1 LDSMSTADA
10 SIRIGI
16 ATVLSNIVSIAGT
29 SIGPLLLSIFNSLLK
44 HLRTSVD
51 FKRSGK
57 CKDTE
62 AEKMYQEALIN
73 AMGDFANALPDY
85 QKVEMMM
92 FTVGNIPNLDEKR
105 FKQGDEF
112 LQHVLVKTLLKVATK
127 YRTAYL
133 ATVFTESFLRTL
145 IQLALVNDSQVRLGT
160 QQIFHTLLDRHDN
173 LSHLSHLP
181 YVLDV
186 SDLQLT
192 VEKCSRADQMFM
204 RKHIHDMTQM
214 LYRAVTL
221 VADDGNLQLHMDA
234 IQCTMSLLCIEVGFD
249 ETLIEL
255 FRLAFALQTL
265 AVDPSNG
272 FSAEKRIALHNLIAK
287 YMNLAAQLMANPSLC
302 QHVQQVVACRV
313 RGPPGLNLLLDDKHD
328 EVHIVGGTTEAV
340 ERVELSM
347 LVEVEGMLFERN
359 DVADCLKA
367 AGKDVSR
374 LSQPFTLS
382 SSKSA
387 QEKGIDETD
396 GKTSPFLPMA
406 GIDDVSIDL
415 SVDWTP
421 PESVRQSRRNTE
433 HTEQVL
439 ASIRNRSFED
449 QADES
454 CARHE
459 AGDLSRTV
467 SRLLA
472 RNADTVRMANIGR
485 PAKPKNIFEMNLPTA
500 FAL

>member
-1 LDSMSTADA
+1 MSSADA
-10 SIRIGI
+10 VIRIGI

-51 FKRSGK
+51 FERSEK
-57 CKDTE
+57 CKDSE

-85 QKVEMMM
+85 QKVRVVIFSELAVEMMM

-105 FKQGDEF
+105 VKQGDEF

-133 ATVFTESFLRTL
+133 ATVFTDSFLHTL
-145 IQLALVNDSQVRLGT
+145 IQLALVKDPQVRLGT

-173 LSHLSHLP
+173 LSHLAHLP

-186 SDLQLT
+186 SDVQLT

-204 RKHIHDMTQM
+204 RKHIHDMTHM
-214 LYRAVTL
+214 LYRAVIL
-221 VADDGNLQLHMDA
+221 VVDDSYMQQHMDA

-255 FRLAFALQTL
+255 FRLAFALQLL
-265 AVDPSNG
+265 ALDPLHP
-272 FSAEKRIALHNLIAK
+272 FTADKRIALHNLVAK

-302 QHVQQVVACRV
+302 QHVQQVVACRAQ
-313 RGPPGLNLLLDDKHD
+313 RGPPGMNLLLHEDQ
-328 EVHIVGGTTEAV
+328 VQLVGENV
-340 ERVELSM
+340 EESERVDLGSLAESD
-347 LVEVEGMLFERN
+347 GMLFDRT

-374 LSQPFTLS
+374 LPLPFTIS
-382 SSKSA
+382 SSKSVDQA
-387 QEKGIDETD
+387 ETD
-396 GKTSPFLPMA
+396 EADGRASPPLPM
-406 GIDDVSIDL
+406 GSYSYV
-415 SVDWTP
+415 
-421 PESVRQSRRNTE
+421 
-433 HTEQVL
+433 
-439 ASIRNRSFED
+439 
-449 QADES
+449 
-454 CARHE
+454 
-459 AGDLSRTV
+459 
-467 SRLLA
+467 
-472 RNADTVRMANIGR
+472 
-485 PAKPKNIFEMNLPTA
+485 
-500 FAL
+500 